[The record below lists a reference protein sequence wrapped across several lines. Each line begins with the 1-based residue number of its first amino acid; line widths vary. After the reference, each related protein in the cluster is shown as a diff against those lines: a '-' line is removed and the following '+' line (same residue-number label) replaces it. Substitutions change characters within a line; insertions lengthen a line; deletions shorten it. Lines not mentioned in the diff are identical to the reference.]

1 MKNPKS
7 KKSQISLKQFVAKMR
22 TEETRLEAE
31 VFELEYTISRLE
43 DLGINDPAVQEILLH
58 ATKSLEERHND
69 LESVTEALSTL
80 IRWYGGDR

>member
-31 VFELEYTISRLE
+31 VFELEYLISRLE
-43 DLGINDPAVQEILLH
+43 DLGINGPAVQEILTH
-58 ATKSLEERHND
+58 ATNSLEERHND